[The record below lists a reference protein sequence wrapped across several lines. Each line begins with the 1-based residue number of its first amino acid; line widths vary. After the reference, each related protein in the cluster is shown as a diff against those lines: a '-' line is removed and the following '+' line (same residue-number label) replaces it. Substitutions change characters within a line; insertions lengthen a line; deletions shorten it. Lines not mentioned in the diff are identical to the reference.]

1 MIDEGGIL
9 IGARAAFLAA
19 AMATF
24 GSALFPFYAVG
35 RDDREQLER
44 RTRPLVFGAALLA
57 LLSALIWLALV
68 IVEFGGTDAASFVST
83 SKTILFETDFGP
95 VWLVRLAFALLLVL
109 FAASRISTVATLALA
124 TVVLASQAWVGHAA
138 IGGTTHRVVQIAHLL
153 PAGAWLGGL
162 LPLALALRQVTQETA
177 DRGRALGILM
187 HFSAIGIVSVAIITI
202 TGILNTWLVI
212 GRIPTIYDEYDRILI
227 VKIVLFIVI
236 LALAVL
242 NRFHLLPKLR
252 DPGGGGIIFRLL
264 WWSVLLE
271 QTIGVSII
279 LAASIMGQ
287 TSPQS

>member
-95 VWLVRLAFALLLVL
+95 VWLVRLAFALLLVF

-124 TVVLASQAWVGHAA
+124 TVVLGSQAWVGHAA

-162 LPLALALRQVTQETA
+162 LPLALSLRQIARETA
-177 DRGRALGILM
+177 DRGKSLDILM
-187 HFSAIGIVSVAIITI
+187 HFSAMGIVSVAMITL
-202 TGILNTWLVI
+202 TGALNTWLVI
-212 GRIPTIYDEYDRILI
+212 GRIPNLSDDYDQVLI
-227 VKIVLFIVI
+227 FKIAMFIAM
-236 LALAVL
+236 LALAL
-242 NRFHLLPKLR
+242 FNRLHLLPKLR
-252 DPGGGGIIFRLL
+252 APSDGGIVLRLL
-264 WWSVLLE
+264 LWSVLLE
-271 QTIGVSII
+271 QVIGVSII

>member
-1 MIDEGGIL
+1 VIDEGGIL